1 VRSWIRSTVK
11 AMRNRERVQVEGTRA
26 RRAGGS
32 VSELRETRH
41 PRNVKFNEVFE
52 TCFSGAGNSR
62 FSEVWNLQSLKF
74 AKV

>member
-1 VRSWIRSTVK
+1 
-11 AMRNRERVQVEGTRA
+11 MQNRERVQVEGTRA

-52 TCFSGAGNSR
+52 TCFFRGRKLTIFGSLEPAKPKIRESVKFGNLDS
-62 FSEVWNLQSLKF
+62 
-74 AKV
+74 